1 MLVALMWQGSGARK
15 AGNYFAPR
23 RRLEEYWDFYLV
35 ELSTKSMDFAVE
47 YSTKGHVFAV
57 EYSTKGTAF
66 AVECSTKRHVSWFNS
81 ARSLLRF
88 WLNVRPGDRFQVE
101 RSTLGDPSS
110 SISGCRPT
118 SGAYFKYY

>member
-1 MLVALMWQGSGARK
+1 MIMLVALMWQGSGARK

-35 ELSTKSMDFAVE
+35 ELSTKGMDFAVE
-47 YSTKGHVFAV
+47 YSTKGH
-57 EYSTKGTAF
+57 AF

>member
-35 ELSTKSMDFAVE
+35 ELSTKGMDFAVE

-88 WLNVRPGDRFQVE
+88 WLNVRPGDRFLSRPFNPWRPE
-101 RSTLGDPSS
+101 FLDLGLSS
-110 SISGCRPT
+110 NVRCIL
-118 SGAYFKYY
+118 